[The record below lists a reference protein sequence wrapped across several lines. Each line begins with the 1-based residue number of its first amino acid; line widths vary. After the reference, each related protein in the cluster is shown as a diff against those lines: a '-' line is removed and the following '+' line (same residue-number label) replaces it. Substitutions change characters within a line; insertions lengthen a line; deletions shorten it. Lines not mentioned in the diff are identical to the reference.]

1 IWRYLSGGNE
11 NTVWKFIRL
20 AWSSVAF
27 IAVAPM
33 QDILELD
40 YTARMNT
47 PGTSSNNWQWRFKKS
62 DYNDRIVNKLIEL
75 TQLYDRD

>member
-1 IWRYLSGGNE
+1 
-11 NTVWKFIRL
+11 
-20 AWSSVAF
+20 
-27 IAVAPM
+27 M

-47 PGTSSNNWQWRFKKS
+47 PGTSSNNWQWRFKTS
-62 DYNDRIVNKLIEL
+62 DYNERILNKLLDL